1 MLVPDHRA
9 QPSSVLRVMSWRIA
23 VDIGGTFTDLVAISQ
38 PDGAVVRAK
47 SLTTPARLVDGVLNA
62 IERAELHLDQA
73 SDVVHGST
81 VAINAILQQ
90 RGSRTALLTTRG
102 FRDVLEMGR
111 KNRPD
116 MFNLFFRPRQCLV
129 PRELRLEVDERV
141 AFDGQVLQ
149 PIDTEALRAIVDSLP
164 ADIESIAICLLHS
177 YAHPE
182 HELEVARVAKQQRP
196 HVYVTTSTA
205 VSGEFRE
212 YERTSTAVANAYV
225 GPLVSHYLGDLGDS
239 LAKEGFAGPLLITQ
253 SNGGVMAA
261 EQAMLQPIR
270 TTESGP
276 AAGVNGAAWLGREL
290 GIANL
295 IAFDMGGTTAKACV
309 VIDGV
314 PEAASEYYIGGRL
327 TGIPVQAPFLEIVEV
342 GAGGG
347 SIGHIDDGGGLRVG
361 PISAGSDP
369 GPACYGFGGTE
380 PTVTDANVLVGKIGS
395 DFHGS
400 QLTLHRDRALEAI
413 TGVAQRLGIE
423 PLDCANSIIRVANS
437 IMANAIR
444 AVTIERG
451 RDPRDFILVAY
462 GGAGPLHAASLAEEL
477 QISQVL
483 VPAGSGTFAAS
494 GMQVTDLRHDVGR
507 TFVGEV
513 EGLDAAI
520 VEAAF
525 AELEA
530 SAQRFMDAHDDIP
543 AESGVQVVRRLDLRY
558 VGQFHPLTLEL
569 PPGSFA
575 DVRSRIGGLFHEAH
589 EQRYGHSAEDEP
601 IEVSALRITATRAV
615 PKTAPAPAPRTEREL
630 APREVLF
637 DSGETHTASV
647 HDGPGLE
654 PGKTIVGPAIIEEET
669 TYIVVPPK
677 ARATVLPGGHKL
689 IELDGGWES

>member
-1 MLVPDHRA
+1 L
-9 QPSSVLRVMSWRIA
+9 
-23 VDIGGTFTDLVAISQ
+23 
-38 PDGAVVRAK
+38 
-47 SLTTPARLVDGVLNA
+47 
-62 IERAELHLDQA
+62 
-73 SDVVHGST
+73 
-81 VAINAILQQ
+81 
-90 RGSRTALLTTRG
+90 
-102 FRDVLEMGR
+102 
-111 KNRPD
+111 
-116 MFNLFFRPRQCLV
+116 CLV
-129 PRELRLEVDERV
+129 PRELRLEIAERV
-141 AFDGQVLQ
+141 TFDGQVLQ
-149 PIDTEALRAIVDSLP
+149 PLDPRELRDVIDSLP
-164 ADIESIAICLLHS
+164 ADVESIAICFLHS

-182 HELEVARVAKQQRP
+182 HEIEVARVAAALRP

-225 GPLVSHYLGDLGDS
+225 GPLVSSYLGDLRDS
-239 LAKEGFAGPLLITQ
+239 LAAEGFAGPLLITQ

-290 GIANL
+290 GISNL

-314 PEAASEYYIGGRL
+314 PEAAPEYYIGGRL

-347 SIGHIDDGGGLRVG
+347 SIGHVDEGGGLRVG

-395 DFHGS
+395 DFRGS
-400 QLTLHRDRALEAI
+400 GLNLHPDRALEAI
-413 TGVAQRLGIE
+413 TGLAERLGIDA
-423 PLDCANSIIRVANS
+423 LACANSVIRVANS

-451 RDPRDFILVAY
+451 RDPRDFTLVAY
-462 GGAGPLHAASLAEEL
+462 GGAGPLHAAALAEEL

-507 TFVGEV
+507 TFVGELD
-513 EGLDAAI
+513 GLDAQA
-520 VEAAF
+520 VESTF
-525 AELEA
+525 QELEA
-530 SAQRFMDAHDDIP
+530 GAQRFMDAHDD
-543 AESGVQVVRRLDLRY
+543 VQADAAVTFSRRLDLRY

-569 PPGSFA
+569 PPASFA
-575 DVRSRIGGLFHEAH
+575 EVRERIGGLFHEAH
-589 EQRYGHSAEDEP
+589 EQRYGHSAQAEP
-601 IEVSALRITATRAV
+601 IEVGALRVTATRAV
-615 PKTAPAPAPRTEREL
+615 HKASPAPAASQTVREL

-637 DSGETHTASV
+637 DSGETLSASV
-647 HDGPGLE
+647 HDGPSLE
-654 PGKTIVGPAIIEEET
+654 PGAPLVGPAIIEEDT
-669 TYIVVPPK
+669 TYIVIPPRRERQSCP
-677 ARATVLPGGHKL
+677 AATR
-689 IELDGGWES
+689 